1 MKVLGTTWA
10 WATRHKVWASVIG
23 VFLFLFLVG
32 SIGSAVGPVE
42 DETTKAAVEKTAK
55 PTPSPTNSRVAS
67 SPSAT
72 PVPMVT
78 TAKPK
83 ATKKVPK
90 LTAVGK
96 CNSRPPKGSEIYV
109 RYLSNGDD
117 PPNSTS
123 LGAGY
128 SWDFGTKECVT
139 SVEMALRSDSG
150 LPGYCTQVAY
160 IDDNPGYDVDRIPSL
175 PFKRLLAMAGDC

>member
-32 SIGSAVGPVE
+32 SIGSAVAPVE

-55 PTPSPTNSRVAS
+55 KRPLPTNSQVAS

-72 PVPMVT
+72 PVPIAT

-90 LTAVGK
+90 LTAVVK
-96 CNSRPPKGSEIYV
+96 CH
-109 RYLSNGDD
+109 
-117 PPNSTS
+117 
-123 LGAGY
+123 
-128 SWDFGTKECVT
+128 
-139 SVEMALRSDSG
+139 
-150 LPGYCTQVAY
+150 
-160 IDDNPGYDVDRIPSL
+160 
-175 PFKRLLAMAGDC
+175 